1 MSPFLINF
9 FKTHYIF
16 IFAVMNKKQVVD
28 RVRTK
33 LRQLSKDRWMSSRFI
48 LNILEE
54 KTRFLLSQK
63 LLDRT
68 LYREANLYSQINC
81 FEFDKVDRINCDIIE
96 FRTCQKIMKSKKRL
110 PELIYSRFGD
120 SIRIVSNLDQTE
132 RLDKTTPT
140 DYMRS
145 KKRKFNFNPPMFY
158 ERDGY
163 LYLLNT
169 QIEAA
174 FIELLTLDTKTA
186 EEIDCECEKDEC
198 KSALEYPFIGSDKL
212 KEVVIQQ
219 TVQDIAQTYL
229 QIQPDEKPDNNENS
243 V

>member
-1 MSPFLINF
+1 M
-9 FKTHYIF
+9 
-16 IFAVMNKKQVVD
+16 KKKEVVD
-28 RVRTK
+28 RVKVK

-48 LNILEE
+48 LKVLED
-54 KTRFLLSQK
+54 KMRFLLSQK
-63 LLDRT
+63 LYDRT

-140 DYMRS
+140 DYMRNR
-145 KKRKFNFNPPMFY
+145 KRKFNTNPPMFY

-169 QIEAA
+169 KMEAA
-174 FIELLTLDTKTA
+174 FVELLTLDTEEA
-186 EEIDCECEKDEC
+186 ENLDCGCEKNNC
-198 KSALEYPFIGSDKL
+198 KSALDYTFIGSDKL

-219 TVQDIAQTYL
+219 TIQEIAQTYL